1 MASVNQNP
9 VLAPANNACKPNPS
23 VKYTLCDGVVTV
35 LSLVLYV
42 ADIVTGRNIWLWL
55 LSVTHRIYLIQVFFQ
70 ILFWVL
76 NI

>member
-1 MASVNQNP
+1 MANFNQNP

-42 ADIVTGRNIWLWL
+42 ADIVTGRNI
-55 LSVTHRIYLIQVFFQ
+55 
-70 ILFWVL
+70 
-76 NI
+76 